1 MFLKDLF
8 KKRRRCNHDLKD
20 ENTTLRRLSKMNMV
34 FPPQKNYI
42 CEECKKI
49 FFAIYP
55 ACKLKI
61 LQNNNFTCSFLTILC
76 I

>member
-1 MFLKDLF
+1 MRILYKIGGKIMFLKDLF

-49 FFAIYP
+49 F
-55 ACKLKI
+55 
-61 LQNNNFTCSFLTILC
+61 SFKD
-76 I
+76 

>member
-49 FFAIYP
+49 F
-55 ACKLKI
+55 
-61 LQNNNFTCSFLTILC
+61 SFKD
-76 I
+76 

>member
-49 FFAIYP
+49 FKY
-55 ACKLKI
+55 
-61 LQNNNFTCSFLTILC
+61 
-76 I
+76 